1 MSDVIVGPN
10 GELEIPKEI
19 VEALNV
25 RPGDL
30 VRFSMLNTGAVLI
43 RAKNLTLDDVEGMLF
58 REEQPTVS
66 VEQMSPW
73 D

>member
-19 VEALNV
+19 IEALNV

-30 VRFSMLNTGAVLI
+30 VRFSVFRPGVVSIL
-43 RAKNLTLDDVEGMLF
+43 AKNRSIQDLAGALYREGQTPVPVEK
-58 REEQPTVS
+58 
-66 VEQMSPW
+66 MSPW

>member
-1 MSDVIVGPN
+1 MSDVIVGPK

-19 VEALNV
+19 IEALKV

-30 VRFSMLNTGAVLI
+30 VRFSLLNTGAVLI
-43 RAKNLTLDDVEGMLF
+43 RAKNLTMDDLQGMLY
-58 REEQPTVS
+58 REEQVS
-66 VEQMSPW
+66 VPVERMSPW